1 VRATLLLAS
10 GVAVALASIAG
21 AATPA
26 AAAPKCFGAAARDAA
41 HPCSNPTRSV
51 YPKLADVDRAS
62 GPACRL
68 TSEKPQPV
76 CTFGASAAKARGH
89 VALIGDS
96 HALQWRPA
104 VDAVAKAER
113 WRAYSVTAPG
123 CFFSDAVD
131 DLAEGIRAPC
141 QAWYRSA
148 LRWIARHPEV
158 STVFVSQ
165 NADTPVVV
173 PPGTTALAIKVAG
186 FRRAW
191 AALPKTVKHVVVIRD
206 TPATSDA
213 TVACVRGAIATRT
226 QRPGTACPL
235 ARSVAVRD
243 DTAVAATKTLRF
255 KRYQSV
261 DLTSFFCGPRSCYPV
276 IGGVLVYRDVFGHI
290 NVAYARTLAPYLLRK
305 VRGLMASW

>member
-1 VRATLLLAS
+1 MLLLAI
-10 GVAVALASIAG
+10 GVVVALISIA
-21 AATPA
+21 AAGMPVA
-26 AAAPKCFGAAARDAA
+26 AAAKCFGAAARDAA
-41 HPCSNPTRSV
+41 HPCSNPTRSI

-68 TSEKPQPV
+68 IKEKPQPV
-76 CTFGASAAKARGH
+76 CTFGASAAKAAGH
-89 VALIGDS
+89 IALMGDS

-104 VDAVAKAER
+104 LDAVAKAQR
-113 WRAYSVTAPG
+113 WRAFSVTAPG
-123 CFFSDAVD
+123 CFFSDAVN
-131 DLAEGIRAPC
+131 DLAVGIRAPC
-141 QAWYRSA
+141 QEWYRSA

-173 PPGTTALAIKVAG
+173 SPGTTSLAIKIAG

-213 TVACVRGAIATRT
+213 TVPCLRGAIAAGT
-226 QRPGTACPL
+226 QRPGPACPV

-243 DTAVAATKTLRF
+243 DTAVAAAKALRSR
-255 KRYQSV
+255 RYQSV
-261 DLTSFFCGPRSCYPV
+261 DLTSFFCGRRDCYPV

-290 NVAYARTLAPYLLRK
+290 NVSYARTLAPYLLRK
-305 VRGLMASW
+305 VRALMASW